1 MSLYLFQVL
10 NGVGIGMLYF
20 LIAVG
25 LTITFGLLHFV
36 NFAHGVFYMLGAF
49 VAFQTIQSTGNFW
62 LALLV
67 APILVGI
74 VALLIERFLL
84 QYVHGLPII
93 YHILVTFGLA
103 LVVQESVIMVWGPVA
118 QYVSPPSAL
127 QGVVIFGGF
136 AYPTYRIF
144 IIGVGA
150 ALAVILWLLLDRTRF
165 GAMIRAGSQSIEMT
179 RLLGINIKLLFSST
193 FVLGAGLAA
202 LAGVLSAPL
211 RGAEPFMGIE
221 ALAIAFV
228 VVVIGGMGSFGGA
241 LVGALVIGIL
251 QSLMSTI
258 WPEGARLIIFTAMAA
273 IIIMRPYGLFGRA

>member
-1 MSLYLFQVL
+1 MSLYLFQAL

-36 NFAHGVFYMLGAF
+36 NFAHGVFYMLGAY
-49 VAFQTIQSTGNFW
+49 VALQAMAHTGNFW
-62 LALLV
+62 IALVVAPLAVGLV
-67 APILVGI
+67 ALV
-74 VALLIERFLL
+74 IERILL
-84 QYVHGLPII
+84 QHVHGLSII

-103 LVVQESVIMVWGPVA
+103 LVVQESVILIWGPVG
-118 QYVSPPSAL
+118 QSIPPPASL
-127 QGVVIFGGF
+127 QGVVVFGGF
-136 AYPTYRIF
+136 AYPVYRIF
-144 IIGVGA
+144 VIAVGLVLA
-150 ALAVILWLLLDRTRF
+150 ALLWLLLDRTRF
-165 GAMIRAGSQSIEMT
+165 GAMIRAGSESIEMT
-179 RLLGINIKLLFSST
+179 RLLGINMKLLFSTT
-193 FVLGAGLAA
+193 FALGAALAA

-221 ALAIAFV
+221 ALGIAFV

-241 LVGALVIGIL
+241 LAGALVIGVL
-251 QSLMSTI
+251 QSLMSSI